1 MKLIMES
8 WRGYVDNLEN
18 LMNENLSKLEGD
30 DKVYL
35 IRENKQVQETT
46 MTSLLQQCN
55 NKLLSEEKLGDII
68 VESINYEYNL
78 LVQEGI
84 IDTLKQGA
92 KLVGQ
97 KIGDAAAKAQYI
109 AREKLY
115 KVLYGAASKILR
127 FISSLGKKALNTLTS
142 YVKQIAPFAKT
153 PPKPGVAQKLI
164 ARTTKIAKSIG
175 AVFKKVA
182 SFLLKVIKPIGKF
195 LGNPIVKNT
204 LLVGCVIISGVAIAA
219 PGVLAG
225 SGFAFLAPFAMRRTA
240 VKGARAAGA
249 AALGTDKRFDLGY
262 DPDTGKRKQKQQKLD
277 EVAPVEISEGL
288 LEMLEDLDPQVLGKA
303 MDEVATAIGDAKFD
317 ETVRVTTIQ
326 NVVGKDGEE
335 VVDVSERF
343 FYAYSDKALKQ
354 QFGALELLQRA
365 GRGEIRNIIPD
376 QFIRDSAEDLDAWV
390 QRTEAIVKTAVK
402 SAQSHCDADPA
413 ACVGAKK
420 FIEDINIANTTMVEG
435 ELYTSFEQNMKNAE
449 ETYKEYMSDKTAT
462 DTRYAVTRGGKAGEM
477 EYYRTA
483 KDQVAPEIK
492 PDAVPK
498 AGGATASY
506 DKDTFTRRSGRRV
519 RR

>member
-1 MKLIMES
+1 MSDMKLIMES

-97 KIGDAAAKAQYI
+97 KIGDAVAKAQYF

-195 LGNPIVKNT
+195 LGNPVVKNT

-225 SGFAFLAPFAMRRTA
+225 SGFAFLAPFAMRRS
-240 VKGARAAGA
+240 ARAAGA
-249 AALGTDKRFDLGY
+249 AALGTNKKFDLGY
-262 DPDTGKRKQKQQKLD
+262 DPKTGKRKQKQQKLD

-288 LEMLEDLDPQVLGKA
+288 LEMLEDLDPDVLGKA
-303 MDEVATAIGDAKFD
+303 MDQVATEIGDAKFD

-365 GRGEIRNIIPD
+365 GRGELRNVIPD
-376 QFIRDSAEDLDAWV
+376 QLIRDSSADLEAWV

-420 FIEDINIANTTMVEG
+420 FIQDINIANTTMVEG
-435 ELYTSFEQNMKNAE
+435 ELYTSLEQNMKNAE
-449 ETYKEYMSDKTAT
+449 VTYKEFMSDKTAT
-462 DTRYAVTRGGKAGEM
+462 DTRYAVTRGGIEGEM

-506 DKDTFTRRSGRRV
+506 DKDTFTTRSGRRV

>member
-1 MKLIMES
+1 MSDMKLIMES
-8 WRGYVDNLEN
+8 WRGYVNNLEN

-46 MTSLLQQCN
+46 MTSLLQQCD
-55 NKLLSEEKLGDII
+55 NKLLSEQKLGDII

-97 KIGDAAAKAQYI
+97 KIGDAAAKAQFF

-115 KVLYGAASKILR
+115 KVLYGTASKILR

-175 AVFKKVA
+175 AVLKRVA

-195 LGNPIVKNT
+195 LGNPVVKNT

-225 SGFAFLAPFAMRRTA
+225 SGFAFLAPYASSRIGREAGM
-240 VKGARAAGA
+240 AAIGR
-249 AALGTDKRFDLGY
+249 GQYDLGY
-262 DPDTGKRKQKQQKLD
+262 DPKTGQRKQKQQKLD
-277 EVAPVEISEGL
+277 EVAPIEISEGL
-288 LEMLEDLDPQVLGKA
+288 LEMLEDLPPDVLGKA
-303 MDEVATAIGDAKFD
+303 MDKVATEIGDATFD
-317 ETVRVTTIQ
+317 ETIRTSTIEA
-326 NVVGKDGEE
+326 VVGKNGEE
-335 VVDVSERF
+335 VVDVSKRF
-343 FYAYSDKALKQ
+343 FYAYSDRALKE
-354 QFGALELLQRA
+354 QFGALDLLKRA
-365 GRGEIRNIIPD
+365 GKGEIRNVIPD
-376 QFIRDSAEDLDAWV
+376 QLIRDSTEDLQKWV
-390 QRTEAIVKTAVK
+390 QRCEAIVKSAVK
-402 SAQSHCDADPA
+402 SAQDHCDADPA
-413 ACVGAKK
+413 ACLGAQK
-420 FIEDINIANTTMVEG
+420 FIKDINIANVSVVEG
-435 ELYTSFEQNMKNAE
+435 ELYTSFEQNMKNAQ
-449 ETYKEYMSDKTAT
+449 ETYEEIKSSAEAA

-477 EYYRTA
+477 EYYRSG
-483 KDQVAPEIK
+483 KDTTAPEIK

-498 AGGATASY
+498 AGGATGTY
-506 DKDTFTRRSGRRV
+506 DKDTFTMRSGRRV
-519 RR
+519 RE

>member
-1 MKLIMES
+1 MSDMKLIMES
-8 WRGYVDNLEN
+8 WRGYVDNLDN
-18 LMNENLSKLEGD
+18 LMNENLSKLEGN

-46 MTSLLQQCN
+46 MTSLLQQCD
-55 NKLLSEEKLGDII
+55 NKLLSEQKLGDII

-78 LVQEGI
+78 LIQEGI
-84 IDTLKQGA
+84 IDTLKKVVG
-92 KLVGQ
+92 KVGQ
-97 KIGDAAAKAQYI
+97 KVKPALAKAQFI

-115 KVLYGAASKILR
+115 KVLYGTASKILR

-175 AVFKKVA
+175 AVLKKVA
-182 SFLLKVIKPIGKF
+182 SFLLKVIKPIAKF
-195 LGNPIVKNT
+195 LGNPVVKNT
-204 LLVGCVIISGVAIAA
+204 ILVGCVIISGVAIAA

-225 SGFAFLAPFAMRRTA
+225 SSLAFLAPYASSRT
-240 VKGARAAGA
+240 GREAGK
-249 AALGTDKRFDLGY
+249 AALGLGQYDLSKG
-262 DPDTGKRKQKQQKLD
+262 QKLN
-277 EVAPVEISEGL
+277 EVAPVEITEDL
-288 LEMLEDLDPQVLGKA
+288 LEMLEDLDPNVLGKA

-317 ETVRVTTIQ
+317 ETVRVSTIQ
-326 NVVGKDGEE
+326 AVVGKNGEE

-343 FYAYSDKALKQ
+343 FYAYSDRSLKQ

-376 QFIRDSAEDLDAWV
+376 QLIRDSAEDLEAWV
-390 QRTEAIVKTAVK
+390 QRTEAIVKSAVK

-435 ELYTSFEQNMKNAE
+435 ELYTSLEQNMKNAE
-449 ETYKEYMSDKTAT
+449 ETYKEFMSDKTAT
-462 DTRYAVTRGGKAGEM
+462 DTRYAVTRGGREGEM

-506 DKDTFTRRSGRRV
+506 DKDTFTMRSGRRV